1 MAINI
6 KNERVCDLVREAA
19 SRTGQPQT
27 SVLEAALSRYLEEL
41 RASEAEEDDRVDEIL
56 ATIHAALTD
65 EDRAAI
71 RRDLDALYDENG
83 LPA

>member
-6 KNERVCDLVREAA
+6 KNERVCELVREAA
-19 SRTGQPQT
+19 HRTGQPQT
-27 SVLEAALSRYLEEL
+27 SVLEAALTRYLEEL
-41 RASEAEEDDRVDEIL
+41 MAKEAEEDDRADEIL
-56 ATIHAALTD
+56 AMIDAALTD

-71 RRDLDALYDENG
+71 RRDLENLYDENG